1 MTSELNR
8 SRTILV
14 ADDDESVRSLLRDL
28 LEGEGY
34 SVSEAKSGT
43 EVLTSL
49 ARGDTYSMVL
59 MDVRMPGIDG
69 LDVLDRL
76 RKNNNDIPVIMI
88 TAHATAS
95 VGIQAM
101 QRGAYDYLTKPFE
114 LDEVVLSIGRLFE
127 HITLASKVRE
137 LEETKGNPADTRDRI
152 VGQGPAMQRI
162 YKTIGRVA
170 ASDATV
176 LVTGETGTGKELVAN
191 VIHTNSSRRTGPLI
205 KVNCAALPDTLLE
218 SELFGHEKGAF
229 TSAVAQRKGRFEL
242 ANNGTIFLDE
252 VGELS
257 PTAQRKLLRVLQ
269 EGEFERVGGTA
280 TVKVNVRVITA
291 TNRDLEE
298 EVHKN
303 NFREDLFY
311 RLNVI
316 TVHMP
321 PLRERIEDIALLVEH
336 FLDKY
341 RYTPAAAPTRIS
353 EEAMTRLIAYEW
365 PGNVRQLENEIQRA
379 VVLSQGKVITS
390 QLLSLETG
398 RSSSQ
403 LDLADRVR
411 KGMSL
416 ADVLHEA
423 EHIMLAEAL
432 RQCDNDRNEVAQR
445 LGLSL
450 SVLQTKLKEFNL
462 GDAA

>member
-1 MTSELNR
+1 MASEQSTAR
-8 SRTILV
+8 KILI
-14 ADDDESVRSLLRDL
+14 ADDDESVRSVLRDL

-34 SVSEAKSGT
+34 VVSEAKSGS
-43 EVLTSL
+43 EVLSMLAKGDGASL
-49 ARGDTYSMVL
+49 LL
-59 MDVRMPGIDG
+59 MDVRMPGVDG
-69 LDVLDRL
+69 LEVLDRL
-76 RKNNNDIPVIMI
+76 RKSGNETPVIMI
-88 TAHATAS
+88 TAHATAT

-114 LDEVVLSIGRLFE
+114 VDEVLLLVERLFE
-127 HITLASKVRE
+127 HQALASKVRT
-137 LEETKGNPADTRDRI
+137 LEANRSADSRDRI
-152 VGQGPAMQRI
+152 VGQGAAMQRI

-170 ASDATV
+170 GSDATV
-176 LVTGETGTGKELVAN
+176 LITGETGTGKELVAN
-191 VIHTNSSRRTGPLI
+191 VVHTSSARRNGPMI
-205 KVNCAALPDTLLE
+205 PVNCAALPDTLLE

-257 PTAQRKLLRVLQ
+257 LTAQRKLLRVLQ
-269 EGEFERVGGTA
+269 EGTFERVGGTS

-321 PLRERIEDIALLVEH
+321 PLRERLEDIPLLIEH

-341 RYTPAAAPTRIS
+341 RYTPAAPPTRIS
-353 EEAMTRLIAYEW
+353 EEALERLMAYDW

-390 QLLSLETG
+390 QLLSLEPG
-398 RSSSQ
+398 RTSTQ
-403 LDLADRVR
+403 VDLADRVR
-411 KGMSL
+411 KGIPYN
-416 ADVLHEA
+416 DVLHEV
-423 EHIMLAEAL
+423 ENMLLTEAL
-432 RQCDNDRNEVAQR
+432 RQCDGDRKEAAQR
-445 LGLSL
+445 LGMTLAA
-450 SVLQTKLKEFNL
+450 LQTKLKEFSLN
-462 GDAA
+462 GPR

>member
-321 PLRERIEDIALLVEH
+321 PLRERIEDVALLGRAFPRQVSLHPGGSADAH
-336 FLDKY
+336 FGRSHD
-341 RYTPAAAPTRIS
+341 P
-353 EEAMTRLIAYEW
+353 
-365 PGNVRQLENEIQRA
+365 
-379 VVLSQGKVITS
+379 
-390 QLLSLETG
+390 TG
-398 RSSSQ
+398 R
-403 LDLADRVR
+403 
-411 KGMSL
+411 
-416 ADVLHEA
+416 
-423 EHIMLAEAL
+423 I
-432 RQCDNDRNEVAQR
+432 
-445 LGLSL
+445 
-450 SVLQTKLKEFNL
+450 
-462 GDAA
+462 